1 VTMGS
6 LDTGGTIPGEEA
18 VGPGHE
24 EPHGGGMASRLNWLR
39 AGVLG
44 ANDGI
49 VSTAGIVLGVAGA
62 TASRGVILT
71 AGIAGLAAGAL
82 SMAVGEYVSVSTQ
95 RDTERALLAK
105 ERRELHETPDEELA
119 ELTGIYLA
127 KGLSADVA
135 RQVAEQLT
143 AHDALGAH
151 AEAELGI
158 NPDEL
163 SSPWHAAFASLVA
176 FTVGALL
183 PLLAISL
190 PPPAGR
196 VLVTVVAVVLALIFT
211 GVVSARLGHA
221 PWRRPLVRNVAGGL
235 LAMGITY
242 GIGSLVGVAV

>member
-1 VTMGS
+1 M
-6 LDTGGTIPGEEA
+6 
-18 VGPGHE
+18 
-24 EPHGGGMASRLNWLR
+24 
-39 AGVLG
+39 
-44 ANDGI
+44 
-49 VSTAGIVLGVAGA
+49 STAGIVIGVAGA

-71 AGIAGLAAGAL
+71 AGIAGLVAGAL

-105 ERRELHETPDEELA
+105 ERRELHETPEEELA
-119 ELTGIYLA
+119 ELTEIYLA

-135 RQVAEQLT
+135 REVAEQLT

-183 PLLAISL
+183 PLLAIAL
-190 PPPAGR
+190 PPPGGR
-196 VLVTVVAVVLALIFT
+196 VLVTVVAVVLALVFT
-211 GVVSARLGHA
+211 GVVVRPARACALAATAGAQRGRRAAGHGDHLRHRE
-221 PWRRPLVRNVAGGL
+221 PGRHRRVSSSPLTRSGCPAL
-235 LAMGITY
+235 P
-242 GIGSLVGVAV
+242 

>member
-1 VTMGS
+1 
-6 LDTGGTIPGEEA
+6 
-18 VGPGHE
+18 
-24 EPHGGGMASRLNWLR
+24 
-39 AGVLG
+39 
-44 ANDGI
+44 
-49 VSTAGIVLGVAGA
+49 
-62 TASRGVILT
+62 
-71 AGIAGLAAGAL
+71 
-82 SMAVGEYVSVSTQ
+82 MAVGEYVSVSTQ

-119 ELTGIYLA
+119 ELTEIYVA

-183 PLLAISL
+183 PLLAIAL
-190 PPPAGR
+190 PPPGGR
-196 VLVTVVAVVLALIFT
+196 VLVTVVAVVLALVFT
-211 GVVSARLGHA
+211 GVVVSPARSCTVAATAGAQRGRRAAGHGDHLRHREPGRHRRVA
-221 PWRRPLVRNVAGGL
+221 PRAHQKRVPGSPLNGPTTRSV
-235 LAMGITY
+235 TQPP
-242 GIGSLVGVAV
+242 

>member
-1 VTMGS
+1 
-6 LDTGGTIPGEEA
+6 
-18 VGPGHE
+18 
-24 EPHGGGMASRLNWLR
+24 
-39 AGVLG
+39 
-44 ANDGI
+44 
-49 VSTAGIVLGVAGA
+49 
-62 TASRGVILT
+62 
-71 AGIAGLAAGAL
+71 
-82 SMAVGEYVSVSTQ
+82 MAVGEYVSVSTQ

-119 ELTGIYLA
+119 ELTEIYLA

-183 PLLAISL
+183 PLLAIAL
-190 PPPAGR
+190 PPPGGR
-196 VLVTVVAVVLALIFT
+196 VLVTVVAVVLALVFT
-211 GVVSARLGHA
+211 GVVSRPARSCAVAATRWCATWPAGCW
-221 PWRRPLVRNVAGGL
+221 PWGSPTASGAWSASPGDPLPLTRSGCPAL
-235 LAMGITY
+235 P
-242 GIGSLVGVAV
+242 